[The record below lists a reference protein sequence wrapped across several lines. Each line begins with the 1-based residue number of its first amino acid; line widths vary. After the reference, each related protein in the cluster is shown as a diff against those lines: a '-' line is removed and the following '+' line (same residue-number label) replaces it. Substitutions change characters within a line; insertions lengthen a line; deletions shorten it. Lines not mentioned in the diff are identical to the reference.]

1 MERET
6 FIIRDKEFT
15 CIPMMPFEANKIL
28 LRIQKIFLPAIGSFL
43 SSKDLQNV
51 FDMELESAAVMLA
64 KNIDEN
70 IMADIIFPMFS
81 ACQLFCTTD
90 NVKLD
95 NPTKINQ
102 VFTTKNL
109 MDFYELIWLVFK
121 YQFGPFFES
130 LMSLIGN
137 LKKEVPVQNSPEN

>member
-28 LRIQKIFLPAIGSFL
+28 LRIQKIFLPALGSFL

-70 IMADIIFPMFS
+70 IMTDIIFPMFS

-137 LKKEVPVQNSPEN
+137 LKKEVPVQSSPEN

>member
-28 LRIQKIFLPAIGSFL
+28 LRIQKIFLPALGSFL

-70 IMADIIFPMFS
+70 IMTDIIFPMFS